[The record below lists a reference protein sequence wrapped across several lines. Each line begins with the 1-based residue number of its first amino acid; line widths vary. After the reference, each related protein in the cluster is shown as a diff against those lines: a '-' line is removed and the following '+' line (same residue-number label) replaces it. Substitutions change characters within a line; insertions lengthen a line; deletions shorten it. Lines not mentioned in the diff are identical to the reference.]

1 VKNLAQG
8 SRKRMLRIPL
18 AALNRMLELC
28 HKKSIAFIA
37 DVTFGLD
44 EEVRRS
50 WAANKGATA

>member
-1 VKNLAQG
+1 
-8 SRKRMLRIPL
+8 MLRIPL